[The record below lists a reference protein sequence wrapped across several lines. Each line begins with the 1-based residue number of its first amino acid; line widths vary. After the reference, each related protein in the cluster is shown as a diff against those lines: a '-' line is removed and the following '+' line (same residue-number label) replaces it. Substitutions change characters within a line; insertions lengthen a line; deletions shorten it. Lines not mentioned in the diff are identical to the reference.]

1 MITTE
6 EILKQLGD
14 KSLVLIAKIVGSPTG
29 TVVSG
34 DFAMSG
40 LSKTEAIGMIET
52 IKATILNE
60 TLRDA
65 GIAVSTGK
73 KDDE

>member
-14 KSLVLIAKIVGSPTG
+14 KSLVLIAQIVRSPSG
-29 TVVSG
+29 TDVSG

-52 IKATILNE
+52 IKATIIDE

-65 GIAVSTGK
+65 GVAVRRGS
-73 KDDE
+73 